1 MPLSIAPTLMP
12 YGLLLTLALAGCSPQ
27 PAPWQGRYG
36 GYWGDGI
43 YDSIQLESAADGQ
56 VTISY
61 WRDISADDQQTAP
74 LIRFSQTNLEQ
85 PLLLQ
90 WTVDGQPGAT
100 MNARYL
106 AELDQLEVH
115 YQDSTTQGVNLMSR
129 HGQARPGN
137 PALTPQP
144 GTLAYEFRLHAP
156 WADAVTLAGEMSD
169 WRDDQLPMV
178 KGEDGHWRLTLHLAP
193 GHWQYKFVVDGRWQ
207 ADPLVAES
215 RPDGFGGHNSVIT
228 LGEPDPRYQ
237 ADPAIAAGSVSELSL
252 DSRFVG
258 AQKLMLYRPAGN
270 HAEPLPWL
278 LLLHGYGAGRRQWL
292 DDGQLPALLDRLIAS
307 GELPPLAVVMPDGGT
322 SFYLGDTEKYLIE
335 ELLPAAASWGLS
347 SEPRQRIISGMSM
360 GGFGSFYLSYR
371 HPQAFAAAL
380 PLSGYFDLARIP
392 NLDPAKVA
400 NGYHLELWCGQD
412 DHISTST
419 NQLLAHRLQAMAK
432 PPVIHYAPGGHT
444 WRYWQQIMPEVLAR
458 VAALLRQ
465 G

>member
-1 MPLSIAPTLMP
+1 MTQSLI
-12 YGLLLTLALAGCSPQ
+12 GCSLRP
-27 PAPWQGRYG
+27 PEWQGRFG

-43 YDSIQLESAADGQ
+43 YDSIQLEPGADGQ
-56 VTISY
+56 VAISY
-61 WRDISADDQQTAP
+61 WRDISADDQQAKP
-74 LIRFSQTNLEQ
+74 LARFSQTNLG
-85 PLLLQ
+85 PSLLLQ
-90 WTVDGQPGAT
+90 WTVDSQPGST

-106 AELDQLEVH
+106 ADLDQLEVR
-115 YQDSTTQGVNLMSR
+115 YQDANTQGVNVMSR
-129 HGQARPGN
+129 HGQAKPANAALSARPD
-137 PALTPQP
+137 TIVH
-144 GTLAYEFRLHAP
+144 EFRLHAP
-156 WADAVTLAGEMSD
+156 WAEAVSIAGEMTD

-178 KGEDGHWRLTLHLAP
+178 KGEDGNWRLTLHLAP
-193 GHWQYKFVVDGRWQ
+193 GIWQYKLVVDGRWQ

-292 DDGQLPALLDRLIAS
+292 DDGQLPALLDHLIAS
-307 GELPPLAVVMPDGGT
+307 GQLPPLAVVMPDGGT

-347 SEPRQRIISGMSM
+347 SDPRQRLISGMSM

-380 PLSGYFDLARIP
+380 PLSGYFDLSHIP
-392 NLDPAKVA
+392 DLDPAKVA
-400 NGYHLELWCGQD
+400 EGYHLELWCGQD

-419 NQLLAHRLQAMAK
+419 NQLLAHHLRSMTT
-432 PPVIHYAPGGHT
+432 PPVINYAPGGHT

-458 VAALLRQ
+458 VAELLGR
-465 G
+465 